1 MFKLNKNQKMVEA
14 ERDIKNKGSA
24 ILNIAPVDKA
34 NALGLF
40 RESELNVHIDIV
52 LGSYISES
60 EQIA

>member
-1 MFKLNKNQKMVEA
+1 MVEA